1 MDAFK
6 SFMAGLFSL
15 IFGILVICTVY
26 VFSIS
31 SFATKDN
38 IVKSMEKTDLL
49 TSVKKIRNSGSGA
62 GNNGVAQVVDE
73 MYSLASQFSVS
84 SDVVDSIID
93 SKITKQIIGDA
104 VGNLTDYVV
113 NGKETRVFSEDDI
126 YELITDNLDDILE
139 AANVSLDDGQKEKF
153 LREIKKQLPDIVEV
167 VPTSESLVNSEH
179 NFEINL
185 IQELFSTKTKVILC
199 VCLVISGVIVII
211 LKRKDFE
218 WCANLGVALLISGL
232 VILGIGLL
240 VPEFL
245 VDMIGTTDI
254 SLFASSI
261 VDSLA
266 KPIMYSGVGVLVLA
280 ILLFIFYKVMEN
292 RNYKKSKS

>member
-113 NGKETRVFSEDDI
+113 NGKETKVFSEDDI
-126 YELITDNLDDILE
+126 YELITDNLDDILK

-199 VCLVISGVIVII
+199 VCLVISVVIVII

>member
-62 GNNGVAQVVDE
+62 GNNGVAQVIDE

-113 NGKETRVFSEDDI
+113 NGKETRAFSEDDI
-126 YELITDNLDDILE
+126 YELITDNLDDILK

-199 VCLVISGVIVII
+199 VCLVISVVIVII

>member
-15 IFGILVICTVY
+15 IFGVLVVCTVY

-49 TSVKKIRNSGSGA
+49 TSAKKIRNSGSGF
-62 GNNGVAQVVDE
+62 GNSGAAQIIDE

-113 NGKETRVFSEDDI
+113 NGKEVKAFSEDDA
-126 YELITDNLDDILE
+126 YELIEDNLDDILK
-139 AANVSLDDGQKEKF
+139 AGNVSLDDGQREKF
-153 LREIKKQLPDIVEV
+153 LREIKKQLPDIVEA
-167 VPTSESLVNSEH
+167 VPTASSLANSGH

-199 VCLVISGVIVII
+199 TGLVISGVIVII
-211 LKRKDFE
+211 LKRKNYE
-218 WCANLGVALLISGL
+218 WSANLGVALLISGL
-232 VILGIGLL
+232 VILGMGLL

-261 VDSLA
+261 ADSLA
-266 KPIMYSGVGVLVLA
+266 KPIIYSGIGVLVLA

-292 RNYKKSKS
+292 KSYKKSKS

>member
-113 NGKETRVFSEDDI
+113 NGKETKVFSEDDI
-126 YELITDNLDDILE
+126 YELITDNLDDILK

-199 VCLVISGVIVII
+199 VCLVISGVIVVI

-292 RNYKKSKS
+292 KSYKKSKS

>member
-113 NGKETRVFSEDDI
+113 NGKETRAFSEDDI
-126 YELITDNLDDILE
+126 YELITDNLDDILK

-199 VCLVISGVIVII
+199 VCLVISVVIVII

>member
-126 YELITDNLDDILE
+126 YELITDNLDDILK

-153 LREIKKQLPDIVEV
+153 LREIKKQVPDIVEV

-199 VCLVISGVIVII
+199 VCLVISGVIIII

-218 WCANLGVALLISGL
+218 WCANLSVALLISGL

>member
-38 IVKSMEKTDLL
+38 IVKSMEKIDLL

-126 YELITDNLDDILE
+126 YELITDNLDDILK

-266 KPIMYSGVGVLVLA
+266 KPIMCSGVGVLVLA

>member
-49 TSVKKIRNSGSGA
+49 TSAKKIRNSGSGA
-62 GNNGVAQVVDE
+62 GNSGAAQIIDE

-113 NGKETRVFSEDDI
+113 NGKEVKAFSEDDA
-126 YELITDNLDDILE
+126 YELIEDNLDDILK
-139 AANVSLDDGQKEKF
+139 AGNVSLDDGQREKF

-167 VPTSESLVNSEH
+167 VPTSESLVNSGH
-179 NFEINL
+179 DFEINL

-199 VCLVISGVIVII
+199 VCLVISGVIVVI

-232 VILGIGLL
+232 VVFGIGLL

>member
-113 NGKETRVFSEDDI
+113 NGKETKVFSEDDI
-126 YELITDNLDDILE
+126 YELITDNLDDILK

>member
-126 YELITDNLDDILE
+126 YELITDNLDDILK

-199 VCLVISGVIVII
+199 VCLVISGVIVVI

>member
-38 IVKSMEKTDLL
+38 IVKSMEKIDLL

-113 NGKETRVFSEDDI
+113 NGKETRAFSEDDI
-126 YELITDNLDDILE
+126 YELITDNLDDILK

-199 VCLVISGVIVII
+199 VCLVISVVIVII

>member
-113 NGKETRVFSEDDI
+113 NGKETKVFSEDDI
-126 YELITDNLDDILE
+126 YELITDNLDDILK

-199 VCLVISGVIVII
+199 VCLVISGVIVVI

>member
-38 IVKSMEKTDLL
+38 IVKSMEKIDLL

-126 YELITDNLDDILE
+126 YELITDNLDDILK

>member
-6 SFMAGLFSL
+6 SFVAGLFSL

-113 NGKETRVFSEDDI
+113 NGKETRAFSEDDI
-126 YELITDNLDDILE
+126 YELITDNLDDILK

-199 VCLVISGVIVII
+199 VCLVISGVIVVI

>member
-49 TSVKKIRNSGSGA
+49 TSAKKIRNSGSGA
-62 GNNGVAQVVDE
+62 GNNGVAQVIDE

-113 NGKETRVFSEDDI
+113 NGKETRAFSEDDI
-126 YELITDNLDDILE
+126 YELITDNLDDILK

-185 IQELFSTKTKVILC
+185 IQKLFSTKTKVILC

-211 LKRKDFE
+211 LNSKDFE

>member
-1 MDAFK
+1 MGAFK
-6 SFMAGLFSL
+6 SFVAGLFSL
-15 IFGILVICTVY
+15 IFGVLVVCTVY
-26 VFSIS
+26 VFGIS

-62 GNNGVAQVVDE
+62 GNNGVAQVIDE

-113 NGKETRVFSEDDI
+113 NGKETRAFSEDDI
-126 YELITDNLDDILE
+126 YELITDNLDDILK

-199 VCLVISGVIVII
+199 VCLVISGVIVVI

>member
-113 NGKETRVFSEDDI
+113 NGKETRAFSEDDI
-126 YELITDNLDDILE
+126 YELITDNLDDILK

-185 IQELFSTKTKVILC
+185 IHELFSTKTKVILC
-199 VCLVISGVIVII
+199 VCLVISGVIVVI